1 METVSPET
9 SKMPTRRKFF
19 LIGLAV
25 VILVAAIWR
34 LFTYLTHDR
43 YMESTD
49 NAYVEADISAV
60 APKVQGYVR
69 TVAVQD
75 NQKVRKGDVLVVI
88 DDSEYQ
94 AKLVQAQ
101 AAVATRR
108 AAIDNVQATADKQR
122 SAIAAA
128 LSGIDAKRA
137 ESQRA
142 SSDLQ
147 RLDQLLK
154 DQWISKQRWQS
165 AKADAQKSTA
175 DVTSATAEFNSQKS
189 QLSVLSSQAKVVLSS
204 YRESLAALET
214 AQLDVDNT
222 VLRAP
227 IDGVIG
233 NRAVRVGQYVR
244 AGTLL
249 VAVVPLSDVYV
260 SANFK
265 ETQLGK
271 IRIGQSVDL
280 HVDAYPDQKVT
291 GIVDSISPASGSR
304 FSILPA
310 ENATGNFT
318 KIVQRVSV
326 KIRLADKLPDG
337 IRLTPGMS
345 VEASVD
351 TRTAPAAR
359 R

>member
-1 METVSPET
+1 
-9 SKMPTRRKFF
+9 
-19 LIGLAV
+19 
-25 VILVAAIWR
+25 
-34 LFTYLTHDR
+34 
-43 YMESTD
+43 
-49 NAYVEADISAV
+49 
-60 APKVQGYVR
+60 
-69 TVAVQD
+69 
-75 NQKVRKGDVLVVI
+75 
-88 DDSEYQ
+88 
-94 AKLVQAQ
+94 
-101 AAVATRR
+101 
-108 AAIDNVQATADKQR
+108 
-122 SAIAAA
+122 
-128 LSGIDAKRA
+128 
-137 ESQRA
+137 
-142 SSDLQ
+142 
-147 RLDQLLK
+147 
-154 DQWISKQRWQS
+154 
-165 AKADAQKSTA
+165 
-175 DVTSATAEFNSQKS
+175 
-189 QLSVLSSQAKVVLSS
+189 
-204 YRESLAALET
+204 
-214 AQLDVDNT
+214 
-222 VLRAP
+222 
-227 IDGVIG
+227 
-233 NRAVRVGQYVR
+233 
-244 AGTLL
+244 LL

-280 HVDAYPDQKVT
+280 HVDAYPDQKVS